1 MLGGCR
7 MAVIAYHII
16 ITNYGFWLPND
27 PRGSW
32 SEYVRSWEL
41 FLAGG
46 PATKTDSRRSVANT
60 PHDYERRQR
69 AKDALVRP
77 PVVFTGEQAL
87 AVGMGFADFV
97 RRSQVAIVACSI
109 MPQHTHLVIDRPPY
123 PAEQA
128 TNLLKG
134 AATSELTRRGLH
146 PFAGSPYRNGKLPTP
161 WARKQ
166 WIVFLN
172 AEADVRRSI
181 DYVERNPLKDG
192 LPKQRWSFVIPYL
205 I

>member
-1 MLGGCR
+1 
-7 MAVIAYHII
+7 MAVIAYHVI

-41 FLAGG
+41 SLAGG
-46 PATKTDSRRSVANT
+46 PATKTDSRRSVANR
-60 PHDYERRQR
+60 PHDYRRRQA

-87 AVGMGFADFV
+87 AVGMGFAGFV
-97 RRSQVAIVACSI
+97 RRSPVMVLACAI
-109 MPQHTHLVIDRPPY
+109 MPRHTHLVIGRPPY

-134 AATSELTRRGLH
+134 AATAELTRRGLH
-146 PFAGSPYRNGKLPTP
+146 PFAASPYRNGKLPTP

-166 WIVFLN
+166 WIVFL
-172 AEADVRRSI
+172 ADDIAVRRAI
-181 DYVERNPLKDG
+181 EYVERNPLKDG
-192 LPKQRWSFVIPYL
+192 LNPQRWSFITPYPA
-205 I
+205 